1 MSTTPK
7 PPINIQASDL
17 QSLALPAPKVP
28 SIPVPGSSLSSV
40 IAALSQ
46 IKEVMETREGQR
58 GSGLDKNITWRDI
71 IQSGLATVVIGGKS
85 FSGNGGIILPGG
97 PQSDPTTP
105 PAPTG
110 LEADG
115 ALASIVVSWDRAPY
129 RNHAYAEVW
138 RSAENDIG
146 TAVLTGTTEASVYAD
161 TVGGGGTY
169 YYWVRFVSKADV
181 KGPFNN
187 TVGLQ
192 ATTGYDPAYL
202 IDVLASDPPPGY
214 NKFLYVNNTPL
225 VINGVTVPPGTYM
238 SDAYIANGTITNAK
252 IGNAAIDNAKIANV
266 DAAKITTGYLDAARI
281 RAGSISADLID
292 SRGLTIRDEEG
303 NIILGS
309 GTPLDYSYIA
319 NVPAALTLTGINLT
333 ISGNTITKTAA
344 NGWDSS
350 AYSTEKYSGGAYV
363 TATVVH
369 DDKDLVFGLN
379 TDPLTDSDFDSIDF
393 GWRVKANGTLEIVE
407 SGVAVAL
414 DGGTTPTPTPSPSS
428 GVIVYWGDSTI
439 SGEDENGEIV
449 TTPAPAAMDAAL
461 SSFTVINEGVGGC
474 SMKKTWLG
482 TDGVHPPFSEW
493 LDENDF
499 DYFIINC
506 CINDSGTSTLLEF
519 ETYLVEIIDAIR
531 AKGKVIIIETPNECD
546 FSQLDPYRERMVFQA
561 EINGIPLIDQYT
573 YTKTYRETNNLSI
586 YDMCPNGYHPNQAA
600 YILKGQYAATRFQ
613 QIVDIGGTPAP
624 APAPAPSP
632 TPAPAPTPGPAQ
644 GYVAPVGHSQM
655 DFPYMTFR
663 EEFEGTEVDREKWPE
678 DYVFYE
684 SFKTGQDNYDVTA
697 GKLRAWATEPFVSP
711 EEKTNFT
718 LTTNGAFRQK
728 YGYFEVRAKMPIG
741 AGLWPAPLWLYAHQD
756 DAGNAMSFRPEIDVA
771 EMYCGGENNGAEGWS
786 DTNNHPLYYAGSVHV
801 PAAGADGS
809 TPAGSNGSDQFG
821 PIDLSAAYYVYGVK
835 WEPRTGGQRL
845 TFYFRGEQMG
855 QPILTTNMNYLMYL
869 LVDLWIGS
877 ASGAASAENT
887 PTGPSNA
894 MLVDYVRCWALPG
907 NVTVVDT
914 TLTDPANTSGTTPT
928 PDPTPTPTPTP
939 STTTAGTYDAGDS
952 LSVLYD
958 GVRVR
963 YSKNGTVLHTT
974 NVTDD
979 ELEMYF
985 DSSLFSSGASL
996 SNIAFGPLGSVNW
1009 ANIGGFGKPEDFA
1022 TLGATFG
1029 TNIFGQMNAANI
1041 STYIAGAAIGTALIQ
1056 NAAITNAQIA
1066 NGAILN
1072 AHIAD
1077 AQITNAKIVHGNI
1090 LTVHI
1095 GDAQITNAK
1104 IADAQITSAKIGNA
1118 EVGTLKLAGN
1128 AVTIPVLIAG
1138 PGNGAVAVNS
1148 GDEFTYGVQAVGFPF
1163 DTPVIIIAHWKSTDY
1178 GGGGGNT
1185 FMRIQVDGYGTV
1197 AFSTDTH
1204 PANFTASHSLATK
1217 VDLAAGAR
1225 NWYISFGNDYPSGTN
1240 YILDWSV
1247 TILGTMR

>member
-1 MSTTPK
+1 MWVWQT
-7 PPINIQASDL
+7 IQGISNVAKL
-17 QSLALPAPKVP
+17 P
-28 SIPVPGSSLSSV
+28 SIPKIHSGIPKDIFQILEPMKAILQAFTDPLNPAIRASALRNLGVLGSDGVLIV
-40 IAALSQ
+40 
-46 IKEVMETREGQR
+46 
-58 GSGLDKNITWRDI
+58 DP
-71 IQSGLATVVIGGKS
+71 
-85 FSGNGGIILPGG
+85 NGGGDFG
-97 PQSDPTTP
+97 PP

-110 LEADG
+110 LEAAG
-115 ALASIVVSWDRAPY
+115 ALANIILSWDATSNDNIAHTEIWRAETDDISV
-129 RNHAYAEVW
+129 AKL
-138 RSAENDIG
+138 IG
-146 TAVLTGTTEASVYAD
+146 TAPGQLYVDAI
-161 TVGGGGTY
+161 GGAATRF
-169 YYWVRFVSKADV
+169 YWIRYRSRAAGYIV
-181 KGPFNN
+181 GPFNA
-187 TVGLQ
+187 Q
-192 ATTGYDPAYL
+192 AGVQGETGVDPAYL
-202 IDVLASDPPPGY
+202 IDVLTANPPPGY
-214 NKFLYVNNTPL
+214 NRFLYVNETAL

-252 IGNAAIDNAKIANV
+252 IGNLAVDNAKIANL
-266 DAAKITTGYLDAARI
+266 DAAKITTGYLNAARI
-281 RAGSISADLID
+281 EAGSISADLID
-292 SRGLTIRDEEG
+292 TRGLTIKDEDG
-303 NIILGS
+303 NIIFGS

-319 NVPAALTLTGINLT
+319 NVPSALTLTAVNLT
-333 ISGNTITKTAA
+333 IAGSTITKSAA

-350 AYSTEKYSGGAYV
+350 AYSAEKYSGGAYA
-363 TATVVH
+363 TATVVAG
-369 DDKDLVFGLN
+369 DKDLVFGLN

-407 SGVAVAL
+407 SGVAVTL

-439 SGEDENGEIV
+439 SGEDQNGEIV

-461 SSFTVINEGVGGC
+461 SSFTVINEGVGGN

-482 TDGVHPPFSEW
+482 NDGVHPSMFDW
-493 LDENDF
+493 LDANPDF

-506 CINDSGTSTLLEF
+506 CINDSGTSTLAEF
-519 ETYLVEIIDAIR
+519 EVYLGLIINAVR
-531 AKGKVIIIETPNECD
+531 GRGKTIILETPNECD
-546 FSQLDPYRERMVFQA
+546 FSQIDPYREKMVALA
-561 EINGIPLIDQYT
+561 EENGVPLIDQYT
-573 YTKTYRETNNLSI
+573 FTKTYRESHNLSI

-663 EEFEGTEVDREKWPE
+663 EEFDGNAVDRDKWAQ
-678 DYVFYE
+678 DYIFYE
-684 SFKTGQDNYDVTA
+684 PGKTGQDNYDVTA
-697 GKLRAWATEPFVSP
+697 GKLRAWATQPFVSP
-711 EEKTNFT
+711 DEKTNFT
-718 LTTNGAFRQK
+718 LTTNGSFRQK
-728 YGYFEVRAKMPIG
+728 YGYFEVRAKAPIG
-741 AGLWPAPLWLYAHQD
+741 AGLWPAPLWLYAHED

-786 DTNNHPLYYAGSVHV
+786 DSNNHPLYYAGSIHV
-801 PAAGADGS
+801 PAPGSDGS
-809 TPAGSNGSDQFG
+809 TPAGSRGSDQFG
-821 PIDLSAAYYVYGVK
+821 PIDLSAAFYAYGVK
-835 WEPRTGGQRL
+835 WEPVSGGQKF

-855 QPILTTNMNYLMYL
+855 DPIFTTNMNYLMYL
-869 LVDLWIGS
+869 IIDLWIGS
-877 ASGAASAENT
+877 ASGAASEAGT

-894 MLVDYVRCWALPG
+894 MLIDYVRCWALPG
-907 NVTVVDT
+907 NVTVVST
-914 TLTDPANTSGTTPT
+914 TLADPANNSGATPT
-928 PDPTPTPTPTP
+928 PDPTPTPAPTPTP
-939 STTTAGTYDAGDS
+939 STTTAGTYNAGDS

-958 GVRVR
+958 GARVR
-963 YSKNGTVLHTT
+963 YSKNGTVVHTT
-974 NVTDD
+974 TVTDD
-979 ELEMYF
+979 ALEMYF

-996 SNIAFGPLGSVNW
+996 SNIAFGPLGSVSW

-1128 AVTIPVLIAG
+1128 AVTIPVLVAG
-1138 PGNGAVAVNS
+1138 PGNGSVALNS

-1163 DTPVIIIAHWKSTDY
+1163 DTPVIIIGHWKSTDY

-1204 PANFTASHSLATK
+1204 PANFTTSHSLTTK
-1217 VDLAAGAR
+1217 VDLAAGSR
-1225 NWYISFGNDYPSGTN
+1225 NWYISFGNDYPSGVN
-1240 YILDWSV
+1240 YVLEWSV
-1247 TILGTMR
+1247 TILGAMR